1 MRKSLVIILAVA
13 FAATFWISTAS
24 ADELVTGAYANVD
37 SSVMSART
45 SGPAFRSQV
54 QIGARDRAHTSALDQ
69 ASGAGRSHSNA
80 GNAGGADFQWGSS
93 QTEQSWKA
101 AKTVEEAQVRG
112 LVAGDCGG
120 DNTTDA
126 YRRQMNQN
134 RKGYLSEAV
143 ISNAQCGAY
152 HATATGSSV
161 TKGMVG
167 DYGSTK

>member
-1 MRKSLVIILAVA
+1 MRKSLVIALAVA
-13 FAATFWISTAS
+13 FVATFWVSTAS

-54 QIGARDRAHTSALDQ
+54 QIGSADRAHTAALDI
-69 ASGAGRSHSNA
+69 ASGAGRSHSNT
-80 GNAGGADFQWGSS
+80 GNGGGADFQWGQS

-112 LVAGDCGG
+112 LVPGDCGG
-120 DNTTDA
+120 ENTTDA

-134 RKGYLSEAV
+134 RKGYLSEAI

-152 HATATGSSV
+152 HKTASGVSAQ
-161 TKGMVG
+161 KGMVG
-167 DYGSTK
+167 NR